1 MRKSNIEL
9 LRILCMFMIIL
20 WHINIAV
27 EQCEPYTHD
36 FILKDAIYS
45 ITVIAVNC
53 FVLIS
58 GYFGIHFKIK
68 SIVILLLQCLFYSI
82 ILGCTIN
89 IIYNEP
95 LKIMIMLMPV
105 SSNTWW
111 FVTTY
116 FMLYLSAPLLNK
128 AIENMN
134 IKEFIFTS
142 ISFTLICVYCG
153 YIFKNENNPS
163 GHSYLQFV
171 YIYIIGRA
179 IYKMSNYK
187 KIIIGGGK

>member
-171 YIYIIGRA
+171 YIYTLIPQHY
-179 IYKMSNYK
+179 YKYNFLST
-187 KIIIGGGK
+187 